1 MSLTAT
7 AEHLPAV
14 PDASPFPSAEQKR
27 LIRESFVRIEPA
39 IDLVAQLF
47 LRRLR
52 DLAPDLKFVSTGG
65 PEDHRRLITALR
77 LAVAS
82 LDRLDDVLPAV
93 RLLGVTQRS
102 AGVNANHYGAAGEAL
117 LWTLQKCLKGHFS
130 AEAYDAWVAFY
141 TLLAET
147 MYMAGAKGART
158 KAS

>member
-1 MSLTAT
+1 MSMSAT
-7 AEHLPAV
+7 AESLPDLV
-14 PDASPFPSAEQKR
+14 PSPFPTPEQRR

-52 DLAPDLKFVSTGG
+52 ELAPDLCFLFPGDAQ
-65 PEDHRRLITALR
+65 DHRRLVTALR
-77 LAVAS
+77 LSVAS

-102 AGVNANHYGAAGEAL
+102 AGVDAGHYGAAGEAL
-117 LWTLQKCLKGHFS
+117 MWTLQKSLKGNFS

-147 MYMAGAKGART
+147 MYVSGARG
-158 KAS
+158 ARSQVS